1 MRIPYRDQPVGKRDE
16 EAVGPMQRLQAGRH
30 SLGERPKGILKQ
42 RLVDGISDHLG
53 VGRRMEYRASR
64 LEAVA
69 ELLCAHQV
77 AVVRH
82 RHTAPSQA
90 KQERLDVFDG
100 IVACRC
106 IAHMS
111 QGDFTGTQLF
121 QARLT
126 EGLPHQPGS
135 AVEAEAIPSAHDDS
149 TALLPAVLQGIQPII
164 HILRGRTAMR
174 IEHPEDPAFLPYLS
188 HPGHPFP

>member
-1 MRIPYRDQPVGKRDE
+1 
-16 EAVGPMQRLQAGRH
+16 MQRLQAGRH

-149 TALLPAVLQGIQPII
+149 TAHNTHPARPHGHADRTPRRPRIPPVPVPSRSSFPLTCFVCSLKRWNHMLP
-164 HILRGRTAMR
+164 
-174 IEHPEDPAFLPYLS
+174 
-188 HPGHPFP
+188 